1 MTLASCEQG
10 SASRCR
16 CRKSRFAVAV
26 NALKRK
32 ARLGRRAEPCIAPAP
47 APAARP
53 PGALAVQRGMATKP
67 KKATKKAYKRATK
80 PERTPKEAY
89 DVIGRLF
96 ALYGIRST
104 DGEASRL
111 ALYCAARDGLLRV
124 PGKRGA
130 PSKWRGMLGLELV
143 RAVEALQAQGMSIR
157 KAIDTLRDQDLR
169 KWADDDLEKRF
180 YDGRRFW
187 GLGPGQ
193 FGHALPPF
201 INIPEN

>member
-1 MTLASCEQG
+1 
-10 SASRCR
+10 
-16 CRKSRFAVAV
+16 
-26 NALKRK
+26 
-32 ARLGRRAEPCIAPAP
+32 
-47 APAARP
+47 
-53 PGALAVQRGMATKP
+53 MATKP
-67 KKATKKAYKRATK
+67 KATE
-80 PERTPKEAY
+80 PERTPEQVG
-89 DVIGRLF
+89 VILGRLF
-96 ALYGIRST
+96 ARYGIRSS
-104 DGEASRL
+104 DEGAYRW
-111 ALYCAARDGLLRV
+111 ALIFAARDGLLQV
-124 PGKRGA
+124 PARRGA
-130 PSKWRGMLGLELV
+130 PAKWRGILGLELV